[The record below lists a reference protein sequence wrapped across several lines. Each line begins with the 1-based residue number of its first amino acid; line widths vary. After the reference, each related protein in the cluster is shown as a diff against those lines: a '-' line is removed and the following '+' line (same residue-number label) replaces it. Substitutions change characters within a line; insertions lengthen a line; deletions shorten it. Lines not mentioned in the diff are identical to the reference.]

1 MVSLQQL
8 WRQGTNRLSLCLF
21 SFMPILAP
29 TNSQSTNLPLTHHVW
44 YCEVTVTLKGGQMR
58 ASRTY
63 DNTGRL
69 DSGDFFFWNATGY
82 NPAQPRSPIE
92 WDIGYIWSPVGS
104 QSYQDRK
111 AKLNGLVR
119 LNEAMPVAGLLQ
131 ISRPYP
137 VEEQGAIGS
146 TALTTTIFQTS
157 QSDPNGG
164 RGDLPLGDLLAYAG
178 NYAQLDWRITKV
190 HDQYGFAA
198 PLAQGKVDIAALREA
213 SEAIPTLK
221 AQLVTKAADFRKNCD
236 FKEKLR
242 PQILR

>member
-1 MVSLQQL
+1 MMSLQQL
-8 WRQGTNRLSLCLF
+8 WRHATNTLSVCLF
-21 SFMPILAP
+21 SFLANLAP
-29 TNSQSTNLPLTHHVW
+29 TDSQATTQPLLHQVW
-44 YCEVTVTLKGGQMR
+44 HCEVTAVLKGGQMR

-69 DSGDFFFWNATGY
+69 DIGDFFFWNGTGY

-92 WDIGYIWSPVGS
+92 WDISYIWSPVGRP
-104 QSYQDRK
+104 SYQDRK
-111 AKLNGLVR
+111 AKINVLVR
-119 LNEAMPVAGLLQ
+119 LNEALPLAGLLQ

-137 VEEQGAIGS
+137 VEAQGTIGS

-178 NYAQLDWRITKV
+178 NYAQLDWRITKL

-213 SEAIPTLK
+213 SEAIPTLRT
-221 AQLVTKAADFRKNCD
+221 QLVAKAANFRRNCS
-236 FKEKLR
+236 FKERLR
-242 PQILR
+242 PPVLY